1 MSDMFSEGK
10 TIASF
15 KYNWTALYNACVFKK
30 SKETIVSLLKAAP
43 DSVKKRDNDG
53 RLPLH
58 IYCKNFDLF
67 WKAEQRQ
74 KWDRTKAAEQRKERK
89 RNTEEE
95 KEKAEQRKREEGEDQ
110 EEQVEKD
117 GNQEM
122 GEEEEEVKREG
133 EIHEKSERGVEG
145 GGKGKRDVGGQGED
159 EGGGGEGEE
168 GEEER
173 EDEREGGKDAMN
185 RGGDKE
191 EDEVLEILLLLLKAS
206 PETVREKDGDDK
218 CPFDYLTVAHPR
230 SVYEAVVGGL
240 LRAGGETKDG
250 EAEASGEPSSLR
262 LSLGDS
268 DDLFEA
274 MLAAFRLKNVK
285 ELEAVVERFVTHSE
299 GCLDLFA
306 WQQFLELRHWGDPD
320 PGQFMEDLKLLFEAT
335 WSVLVH
341 KNART
346 DEASKSATEALTK
359 IVEAY
364 VTKNMAAR
372 KNLLPEFLTDH
383 KLKLQ
388 KLAATRIFRAYLDSH
403 MRSGLMYIYFFE
415 VFLYFVFTVLFT
427 ILSIQFKFVDEVASV
442 WDDLVQRDMAIA
454 CFTLALYFLLREIA
468 QFHAMYQLGLQSNWF
483 YDAWNYIDLVA
494 SGGTVVLFEY
504 FFRVGPGAE
513 YDHFASVV
521 AMFVWMKVLGFAKAF
536 SQPIATFVLMMSTIF
551 ADLRSFM
558 AVLGIIVVMFGH
570 AFYLVL
576 ATSASNEDLADL
588 DFGSEAGTAWSLYLM
603 ILGTFEPSAF
613 AGFWAEALFLMYSF
627 LVVIILLNVL
637 IAIVGD
643 SYDAVLVKSTELFW
657 QSRLELVAEIT
668 TTFDLVL
675 NANLNLKRWKESL
688 VEFSEKWASRFAV
701 MYGVEEDHDWSNGKN
716 KVALGLRILFSPV
729 LLGLAI
735 AFFFLWL
742 LPFMLFASILEQLI
756 EKSFSEVKINIV
768 QALSFVYGFDN
779 TETSNR
785 SNKLLLIIRIIFSPL
800 LFAFTALF
808 FLIWFLP
815 YSVFATL
822 LGKNSFD
829 LQLDLELDSS
839 SDWSG
844 RVLDIVRRVNSSTSS
859 EINKTNLDIQKLNEN
874 LNEKVAKIEK
884 DNKTLK
890 NDNKSL
896 KKDNSQII
904 SMLER
909 VMTEMKL
916 EIPVQPKEED
926 DDKDSDCDSDSYKE
940 EDSAKAKAKT
950 KAKTKSKQIPHRNSG
965 RHPAFEGKEEGEGCL
980 NVSKEDKPKKDNDG
994 KQGDLEEE
1002 DATNPMHSEQKGI
1015 ELQPEKNASNRL

>member
-15 KYNWTALYNACVFKK
+15 KYNWTALHNACVFKK

-74 KWDRTKAAEQRKERK
+74 KWDRTKAAAEEKEEAQERKEQKERK

-117 GNQEM
+117 GNQEK

-159 EGGGGEGEE
+159 EGGGEEGEE

-173 EDEREGGKDAMN
+173 EDEREGGKDARN

-218 CPFDYLTVAHPR
+218 CPFDYMTVAHPR

-285 ELEAVVERFVTHSE
+285 ELEAVVERFVTQSE

-359 IVEAY
+359 VVEAY
-364 VTKNMAAR
+364 VAKNMAAR

-675 NANLNLKRWKESL
+675 NANLNLERWKESL
-688 VEFSEKWASRFAV
+688 EEFSEKWASRFAV

-729 LLGLAI
+729 LLGLAVVAVSVLLSFGV
-735 AFFFLWL
+735 AFEVFTLLDRFHRQLKKRSSFLKAKHALIWGKV
-742 LPFMLFASILEQLI
+742 SIL
-756 EKSFSEVKINIV
+756 
-768 QALSFVYGFDN
+768 YGSKKDHPW
-779 TETSNR
+779 
-785 SNKLLLIIRIIFSPL
+785 SNKKSGMALFLRILFSPILLILGLPLLLL
-800 LFAFTALF
+800 
-808 FLIWFLP
+808 WYLP
-815 YSVFATL
+815 VTLYISVFDSKTAGDSTTSSNL
-822 LGKNSFD
+822 NLD
-829 LQLDLELDSS
+829 LQLDSSS

-844 RVLDIVRRVNSSTSS
+844 RVLDIVRRVN
-859 EINKTNLDIQKLNEN
+859 
-874 LNEKVAKIEK
+874 
-884 DNKTLK
+884 
-890 NDNKSL
+890 
-896 KKDNSQII
+896 
-904 SMLER
+904 R
-909 VMTEMKL
+909 
-916 EIPVQPKEED
+916 
-926 DDKDSDCDSDSYKE
+926 
-940 EDSAKAKAKT
+940 
-950 KAKTKSKQIPHRNSG
+950 
-965 RHPAFEGKEEGEGCL
+965 
-980 NVSKEDKPKKDNDG
+980 
-994 KQGDLEEE
+994 
-1002 DATNPMHSEQKGI
+1002 
-1015 ELQPEKNASNRL
+1015 